1 MFVIAQKCAMKLKIC
16 SMTHTGLF
24 VDEHEMFDDAHQRCN
39 TSHAR
44 GVSGGMETTYRTVN
58 DVAMSLG
65 KSAMTVRRMIASG
78 ALPAFRVG
86 RTWYV
91 LPADDACA
99 IATEPTAILPADTT
113 SQADDAPLMV
123 FDMTGPARQV
133 DAMTATADALRLAL
147 HEVTADRDRLR
158 AQVDAGTLAMSERD
172 ALQAQVTILTMRVD
186 VQALVADQIGRE
198 HERTVDALQSLV
210 ASQRETIDT
219 QFATI
224 ADLRAEII
232 RLQAVDASR
241 DAVLVDLSQRAKWWP
256 SVLRALGLVS

>member
-1 MFVIAQKCAMKLKIC
+1 MN
-16 SMTHTGLF
+16 
-24 VDEHEMFDDAHQRCN
+24 D
-39 TSHAR
+39 
-44 GVSGGMETTYRTVN
+44 TYRTVS
-58 DVAMSLG
+58 DVARDLG
-65 KSAMTVRRMIASG
+65 CSDDKVLRMIRQG
-78 ALPAFRVG
+78 KLPAVRVG
-86 RTWYV
+86 RSYRI
-91 LPADDACA
+91 LPADDAGA

-186 VQALVADQIGRE
+186 AQALVSDQIGRE

-219 QFATI
+219 QSATI

-241 DAVLVDLSQRAKWWP
+241 DAVLVDLSQRARWWP

>member
-1 MFVIAQKCAMKLKIC
+1 MN
-16 SMTHTGLF
+16 
-24 VDEHEMFDDAHQRCN
+24 D
-39 TSHAR
+39 
-44 GVSGGMETTYRTVN
+44 TYRTVS
-58 DVAMSLG
+58 DVARDLG
-65 KSAMTVRRMIASG
+65 CSDDKVLRMIRQG
-78 ALPAFRVG
+78 KLPAVRVG
-86 RTWYV
+86 RSYRI
-91 LPADDACA
+91 LPADDAGA

>member
-1 MFVIAQKCAMKLKIC
+1 
-16 SMTHTGLF
+16 
-24 VDEHEMFDDAHQRCN
+24 
-39 TSHAR
+39 
-44 GVSGGMETTYRTVN
+44 
-58 DVAMSLG
+58 MSQ
-65 KSAMTVRRMIASG
+65 
-78 ALPAFRVG
+78 P
-86 RTWYV
+86 
-91 LPADDACA
+91 
-99 IATEPTAILPADTT
+99 
-113 SQADDAPLMV
+113 DDAPLMV
-123 FDMTGPARQV
+123 FDMTGPARHI

-210 ASQRETIDT
+210 ASQREIIDT
-219 QFATI
+219 QSATI

-241 DAVLVDLSQRAKWWP
+241 DAVLVDLSQRARWWP

>member
-16 SMTHTGLF
+16 SMTHTRLF

-86 RTWYV
+86 RTWDV

-123 FDMTGPARQV
+123 FDMTGPARHM

-147 HEVTADRDRLR
+147 HEVAADRDRLR
-158 AQVDAGTLAMSERD
+158 AQVDAGTVAMSERD

-186 VQALVADQIGRE
+186 AQALVADQIAQE

-210 ASQRETIDT
+210 DT
-219 QFATI
+219 QSATI
-224 ADLRAEII
+224 SDLRADVI

-241 DAVLVDLSQRAKWWP
+241 DAVLMDLSQRVRWWP
-256 SVLRALGLVS
+256 SVLRALGLGS

>member
-1 MFVIAQKCAMKLKIC
+1 MN
-16 SMTHTGLF
+16 
-24 VDEHEMFDDAHQRCN
+24 D
-39 TSHAR
+39 
-44 GVSGGMETTYRTVN
+44 TYRTVSY
-58 DVAMSLG
+58 VARDLG
-65 KSAMTVRRMIASG
+65 CSDDKVLRMIRQG
-78 ALPAFRVG
+78 KLPAVRVG
-86 RTWYV
+86 RSYRI
-91 LPADDACA
+91 LPADDAGA

-113 SQADDAPLMV
+113 SQPDDAPLMV

-186 VQALVADQIGRE
+186 AQALVSDQIGRE

-219 QFATI
+219 QSATI

-241 DAVLVDLSQRAKWWP
+241 DAVLVDLSQRARWWP

>member
-1 MFVIAQKCAMKLKIC
+1 
-16 SMTHTGLF
+16 
-24 VDEHEMFDDAHQRCN
+24 
-39 TSHAR
+39 
-44 GVSGGMETTYRTVN
+44 METTYRTVN

-78 ALPAFRVG
+78 ALPAVRVG

-91 LPADDACA
+91 LPADDAGA

-147 HEVTADRDRLR
+147 HEVTADRDRLL
-158 AQVDAGTLAMSERD
+158 AQVDAGTLAMSERN

-186 VQALVADQIGRE
+186 AQALVADQIGRE

-219 QFATI
+219 QSATI

-241 DAVLVDLSQRAKWWP
+241 DAVLVDLSKRARWWP

>member
-1 MFVIAQKCAMKLKIC
+1 
-16 SMTHTGLF
+16 
-24 VDEHEMFDDAHQRCN
+24 
-39 TSHAR
+39 
-44 GVSGGMETTYRTVN
+44 METTYRTVN

-78 ALPAFRVG
+78 VLPAVRVG

-91 LPADDACA
+91 LPADDAGA

-186 VQALVADQIGRE
+186 AQALVSDQIGRE

-219 QFATI
+219 QSATI

-241 DAVLVDLSQRAKWWP
+241 DAVLVDLSQRARWWP

>member
-1 MFVIAQKCAMKLKIC
+1 MN
-16 SMTHTGLF
+16 
-24 VDEHEMFDDAHQRCN
+24 D
-39 TSHAR
+39 
-44 GVSGGMETTYRTVN
+44 TYRTVS
-58 DVAMSLG
+58 DVARDLG
-65 KSAMTVRRMIASG
+65 CSDDKVLRMIRQG
-78 ALPAFRVG
+78 KLPAVRVG
-86 RTWYV
+86 RSYRI
-91 LPADDACA
+91 LPADDAGA

-113 SQADDAPLMV
+113 SQPDDAPLMV

-241 DAVLVDLSQRAKWWP
+241 DAVLVDLSKRARWWP

>member
-1 MFVIAQKCAMKLKIC
+1 MN
-16 SMTHTGLF
+16 
-24 VDEHEMFDDAHQRCN
+24 D
-39 TSHAR
+39 
-44 GVSGGMETTYRTVN
+44 TYRTVS
-58 DVAMSLG
+58 DVARDLG
-65 KSAMTVRRMIASG
+65 CSDDKVLRMIRQG
-78 ALPAFRVG
+78 KLPAVRVG
-86 RTWYV
+86 RSYRI
-91 LPADDACA
+91 LPADDAGA

-113 SQADDAPLMV
+113 SQPDDAPLMV

-133 DAMTATADALRLAL
+133 DAMTATVDALRLAL
-147 HEVTADRDRLR
+147 HEVTADRDRLL
-158 AQVDAGTLAMSERD
+158 AQVYAGTLAMSERD

-186 VQALVADQIGRE
+186 AQALVADQIGRE

-219 QFATI
+219 QSATI

-241 DAVLVDLSQRAKWWP
+241 DAVLVDLSKRARWWP

>member
-1 MFVIAQKCAMKLKIC
+1 
-16 SMTHTGLF
+16 MTHTGLF

-78 ALPAFRVG
+78 ALPAVRVG
-86 RTWYV
+86 RMWYV
-91 LPADDACA
+91 LPVDDAGA
-99 IATEPTAILPADTT
+99 VATEPTAILPVDTT
-113 SQADDAPLMV
+113 SQPDDAPLMV

-133 DAMTATADALRLAL
+133 DAVTATADALRLAL
-147 HEVTADRDRLR
+147 HEVTADRDRLQ
-158 AQVDAGTLAMSERD
+158 AQLDAGT
-172 ALQAQVTILTMRVD
+172 
-186 VQALVADQIGRE
+186 VADQIGRE

-219 QFATI
+219 QSTTI
-224 ADLRAEII
+224 ADLRAEIS
-232 RLQAVDASR
+232 RMQAVDASR
-241 DAVLVDLSQRAKWWP
+241 DAVLVDLSQRARWWP

>member
-1 MFVIAQKCAMKLKIC
+1 
-16 SMTHTGLF
+16 
-24 VDEHEMFDDAHQRCN
+24 
-39 TSHAR
+39 
-44 GVSGGMETTYRTVN
+44 
-58 DVAMSLG
+58 
-65 KSAMTVRRMIASG
+65 
-78 ALPAFRVG
+78 
-86 RTWYV
+86 
-91 LPADDACA
+91 
-99 IATEPTAILPADTT
+99 ATEPTAILPADTT

-186 VQALVADQIGRE
+186 AQALVSDQIGRE

-219 QFATI
+219 QSATI

-241 DAVLVDLSQRAKWWP
+241 DAVLVDLSKRARWWP

>member
-91 LPADDACA
+91 LPADDAGA
-99 IATEPTAILPADTT
+99 IATEPTVILPADTT
-113 SQADDAPLMV
+113 SQPDDAPLMV
-123 FDMTGPARQV
+123 FDMTGPARHI

-186 VQALVADQIGRE
+186 AQALVADQIGRE

-219 QFATI
+219 QSATI

>member
-1 MFVIAQKCAMKLKIC
+1 MN
-16 SMTHTGLF
+16 
-24 VDEHEMFDDAHQRCN
+24 D
-39 TSHAR
+39 
-44 GVSGGMETTYRTVN
+44 TYRTVS
-58 DVAMSLG
+58 DVARDLG
-65 KSAMTVRRMIASG
+65 CSDDKVLRMIRQG
-78 ALPAFRVG
+78 KLPAVRVG
-86 RTWYV
+86 RSFRI
-91 LPADDACA
+91 LPADDAGA
-99 IATEPTAILPADTT
+99 IATEPTAILPADTI

-123 FDMTGPARQV
+123 FDMTGPARHM

-186 VQALVADQIGRE
+186 AQALVADQIGRE

-219 QFATI
+219 QSATI

>member
-1 MFVIAQKCAMKLKIC
+1 
-16 SMTHTGLF
+16 
-24 VDEHEMFDDAHQRCN
+24 
-39 TSHAR
+39 
-44 GVSGGMETTYRTVN
+44 METTYRTVN

-78 ALPAFRVG
+78 VLPAVRVG

-91 LPADDACA
+91 LPADDAGA

-186 VQALVADQIGRE
+186 AQALVSDQIGRE

-241 DAVLVDLSQRAKWWP
+241 DAVLVDLSKRAKWWP

>member
-1 MFVIAQKCAMKLKIC
+1 
-16 SMTHTGLF
+16 
-24 VDEHEMFDDAHQRCN
+24 
-39 TSHAR
+39 
-44 GVSGGMETTYRTVN
+44 METTYRTVN

-78 ALPAFRVG
+78 ALPAVRVG

-91 LPADDACA
+91 LPADDAGA

-186 VQALVADQIGRE
+186 AQALVSDQIGRE

-219 QFATI
+219 QSATI

-241 DAVLVDLSQRAKWWP
+241 DAVLVDLSKRAKWWP

>member
-1 MFVIAQKCAMKLKIC
+1 MN
-16 SMTHTGLF
+16 
-24 VDEHEMFDDAHQRCN
+24 D
-39 TSHAR
+39 
-44 GVSGGMETTYRTVN
+44 TYRTVS
-58 DVAMSLG
+58 DVARDLG
-65 KSAMTVRRMIASG
+65 CSDDKVLRMIRQG
-78 ALPAFRVG
+78 KLPAVRVG
-86 RTWYV
+86 RSYRI
-91 LPADDACA
+91 LPADDAGA

-113 SQADDAPLMV
+113 SQPDDAPLMV

-147 HEVTADRDRLR
+147 HEVTADRDRLL
-158 AQVDAGTLAMSERD
+158 AQVYAGTLAMSERD

-186 VQALVADQIGRE
+186 AQALVADQIGRE

-219 QFATI
+219 QSATI

-241 DAVLVDLSQRAKWWP
+241 DAVLVDLSKRARWWP

>member
-1 MFVIAQKCAMKLKIC
+1 MN
-16 SMTHTGLF
+16 
-24 VDEHEMFDDAHQRCN
+24 D
-39 TSHAR
+39 
-44 GVSGGMETTYRTVN
+44 TYRTVS
-58 DVAMSLG
+58 DVARDLG
-65 KSAMTVRRMIASG
+65 CSDDKVLRMIRQG
-78 ALPAFRVG
+78 KLPAVRVG
-86 RTWYV
+86 RSYRI
-91 LPADDACA
+91 LPADDAGA

-113 SQADDAPLMV
+113 SQPDDAPLMV

-186 VQALVADQIGRE
+186 AQALVSDQIGRE

-219 QFATI
+219 QSATI